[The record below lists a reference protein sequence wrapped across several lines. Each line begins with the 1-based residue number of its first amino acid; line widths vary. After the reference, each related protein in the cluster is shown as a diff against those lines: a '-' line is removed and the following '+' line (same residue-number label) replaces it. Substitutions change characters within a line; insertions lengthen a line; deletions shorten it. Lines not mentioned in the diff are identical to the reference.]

1 MWFAGNH
8 SDVGGSYP
16 ESETRLSDISLG
28 WMAHAFQTFPDRKEP
43 DGFGIK
49 VHDFPQHM
57 RARCGSGCTRKDLSD
72 VMLAILQ
79 EPLGIFHRDLRIGE
93 TLSSAYWESGL
104 VRGTGTDGGP

>member
-43 DGFGIK
+43 DGFAGSERFELCVEFFQWHFSVK
-49 VHDFPQHM
+49 NQWRPTARPTSRSCRTSS
-57 RARCGSGCTRKDLSD
+57 RANRR
-72 VMLAILQ
+72 A
-79 EPLGIFHRDLRIGE
+79 
-93 TLSSAYWESGL
+93 SSSQRSITSA
-104 VRGTGTDGGP
+104 

>member
-49 VHDFPQHM
+49 VHDFPPTH
-57 RARCGSGCTRKDLSD
+57 
-72 VMLAILQ
+72 
-79 EPLGIFHRDLRIGE
+79 E
-93 TLSSAYWESGL
+93 SA
-104 VRGTGTDGGP
+104 VRLWLHAQRPKRT